1 MATGSIDRTCKIWD
15 PGSGQVFQTLTGH
28 IDEVLDVNF
37 NSMGTKLVSASADR
51 TARVYNVS
59 TGNCISVLHGNLS
72 LFRP

>member
-1 MATGSIDRTCKIWD
+1 
-15 PGSGQVFQTLTGH
+15 LTGH

-59 TGNCISVLHGNLS
+59 TGNCISVLHG
-72 LFRP
+72 RDI